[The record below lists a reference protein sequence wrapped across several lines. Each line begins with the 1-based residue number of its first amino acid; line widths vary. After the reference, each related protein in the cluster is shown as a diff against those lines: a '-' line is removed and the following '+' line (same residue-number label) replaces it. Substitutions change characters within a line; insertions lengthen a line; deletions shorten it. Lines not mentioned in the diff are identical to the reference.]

1 MAKDQTVAE
10 PATKG
15 ELRSPDEWAKA
26 KGHFVKYKGVADPE
40 LGTGDH
46 FSWQHA
52 AAAVMHG
59 WKRHEAQEG
68 APLQI
73 SEADYMAALDAA
85 APAKG
90 LPQQHAA
97 AASKH
102 APPVPAAHKP
112 LKE

>member
-1 MAKDQTVAE
+1 MAKDQGAPE
-10 PATKG
+10 APKAD
-15 ELRSPDEWAKA
+15 LRSPDEWARA
-26 KGHFVKYKGVADPE
+26 KGHFIKFKGVADAE

-46 FSWQHA
+46 YSWQHA
-52 AAAVMHG
+52 VAVVMHG
-59 WKRHEAQEG
+59 WKQHEAHEG
-68 APLQI
+68 GPLLL
-73 SEADYMAALDAA
+73 SERDYLAALDAA